1 METNRLRQFQTV
13 SELMNLRKAAEVLNI
28 SHSALSKSLKVLQEQ
43 LGMSLLIQRGRNIE
57 LTEEGVQILPKIA
70 DLLNAEDR
78 LASKQVNTDKV
89 VKVASFE
96 VFSTHL
102 IGHCWGKYFPD
113 TQLELRE
120 LLPGK
125 LEAAIVEGVS
135 DIGITYEPIPIK
147 GIELILMGTIE
158 MGIYGLK
165 GKFSS
170 MDFFELPFVT
180 PISPVSG
187 TPTGVKGLD
196 GWPDNEMPRFCK
208 YRVDMME
215 SGLALA
221 RAGEAVIYAPH
232 FVIHHHNKNLS
243 NSSTLVRIPGPK
255 KLKKISRNVYL
266 IIRKNAHE
274 SKELKKVATLIRN
287 ECIRF

>member
-13 SELMNLRKAAEVLNI
+13 SELMNLRKSAEVLNM

-78 LASKQVNTDKV
+78 LASKRVNTDKV
-89 VKVASFE
+89 VKVATFE

-102 IGHCWGKYFPD
+102 IGHCWGKYFPN

-125 LEAAIVEGVS
+125 LEAAIVDGVS
-135 DIGITYEPIPIK
+135 DIGLTYEPIPTK
-147 GIELILMGTIE
+147 GIEFILMGTIE
-158 MGIYGLK
+158 MGIHGLK

-170 MDFFELPFVT
+170 VDFSELPFVT

-187 TPTGVKGLD
+187 APTGVKGLD
-196 GWPDNEMPRFCK
+196 GWPENEIPRFCK
-208 YRVDMME
+208 FRVDMME
-215 SGLALA
+215 SGLALV
-221 RAGEAVIYAPH
+221 RAGEAVIYAPL
-232 FVIHHHNKNLS
+232 FVIHHHNKNLL
-243 NSSTLVRIPGPK
+243 NSSKLVRIPGPK
-255 KLKKISRNVYL
+255 KLKEIKRNVYL
-266 IIRKNAHE
+266 ITRKSANE
-274 SKELKKVATLIRN
+274 TKELKKMASLVRN
-287 ECIRF
+287 ECLRI